1 MTVEIPNFRGLP
13 QSDDG
18 TYLQSRVLHG
28 LYFSHF
34 QAKGAICDRGSSSQQ
49 QQSLPSCFSL
59 EPFPANLVHR
69 WTNPSPNDCRTCY
82 AHGET
87 TFTRKSLKYCQVFT
101 KILQL
106 PIVRLENRINLIFFS
121 FLRCDG
127 RTWLPQQ
134 QKLCSRSG
142 ARLET
147 GNGARWRPELWFRE
161 GHASGGSFE
170 RVVSWQQ
177 GSAGSVGVFIFVLDL
192 FSVGTGS

>member
-1 MTVEIPNFRGLP
+1 MTVDIPRI
-13 QSDDG
+13 STIERG

-87 TFTRKSLKYCQVFT
+87 TFTSKSLKYCQVFT

-106 PIVRLENRINLIFFS
+106 PTVRLENRINLILFFRSLRRTNLIATTTKASLSLWRSTRAGRRSEMAPWS
-121 FLRCDG
+121 FG
-127 RTWLPQQ
+127 
-134 QKLCSRSG
+134 SG
-142 ARLET
+142 
-147 GNGARWRPELWFRE
+147 
-161 GHASGGSFE
+161 
-170 RVVSWQQ
+170 
-177 GSAGSVGVFIFVLDL
+177 
-192 FSVGTGS
+192 

>member
-1 MTVEIPNFRGLP
+1 MFAFVFRGLKIPTKKKLGLGLGGVRTTMTVEIPNFRGLP

-82 AHGET
+82 AHGAT

-106 PIVRLENRINLIFFS
+106 PIVRLENRINLIFFFRS
-121 FLRCDG
+121 FSLRRTNLIATTTKALLSLWRSARDG
-127 RTWLPQQ
+127 
-134 QKLCSRSG
+134 
-142 ARLET
+142 
-147 GNGARWRPELWFRE
+147 
-161 GHASGGSFE
+161 
-170 RVVSWQQ
+170 
-177 GSAGSVGVFIFVLDL
+177 
-192 FSVGTGS
+192 